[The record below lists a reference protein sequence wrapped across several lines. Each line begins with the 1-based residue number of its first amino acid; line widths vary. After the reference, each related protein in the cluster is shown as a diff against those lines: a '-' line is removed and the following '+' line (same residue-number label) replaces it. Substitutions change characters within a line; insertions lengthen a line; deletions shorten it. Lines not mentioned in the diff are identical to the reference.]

1 MCWLR
6 FDQAEAAMWVI
17 IPVFAIIVGGLV
29 AFLTRDWR
37 RAVLVGAVSGLLG
50 ALFVTFLIYSG
61 IWGG

>member
-1 MCWLR
+1 
-6 FDQAEAAMWVI
+6 MWVI